1 MKDFAKKL
9 YSSKAW
15 KNVRDVVKKRDAY
28 LCQDCLRSGMYTPA
42 EEVHH
47 IVELTPEN
55 VNNPLVSLNP
65 DNLISLCRECHRK
78 RHTRQETFKRKRRFI
93 VDQNGKVT
101 AI

>member
-1 MKDFAKKL
+1 MKEWARRFYA
-9 YSSKAW
+9 SKAW
-15 KNVRDVVKKRDAY
+15 KNTREVVKKRDSF
-28 LCQDCLRSGMYTPA
+28 LCQDCLAKGMYVPA

-55 VNNPLVSLNP
+55 INNPVVSLNP
-65 DNLISLCRECHRK
+65 DNLISLCRECHRA
-78 RHTRQETFKRKRRFI
+78 RHTKQETFKRRRRFI